1 MPQEIFDLLLEK
13 KYAQVKQ
20 AIQGMRPADVAEL
33 FGELG
38 DEHHDAMLVLFRLL
52 PKELA
57 AEAFAYMD
65 SESQERLIPAITDG
79 ELRHILNDLYLD
91 DFVDLVEEMPANVV
105 KRVLSN
111 TSPQN
116 RKLINQYLQYPDF
129 SAGSIMT
136 NEYVQLKQGT
146 GAREAFDV
154 IRATGVDKET
164 IYTCYVISP
173 ERKLLGAVSV
183 RELLLCPLT
192 AHVEDIMV
200 RDPIHVSTLTD
211 REEVARLFTKYDML
225 AMPVVDLEERMVGII
240 TIDDVV
246 DVIQAENT
254 EDFQKMAAMAP
265 NEGTYL
271 STPVTR
277 LARNRILWLLILMVS
292 SMFTGA
298 LLETYEDALAAI
310 PLLITFIPMIMSTS
324 GNCGSQSS
332 TLMIRSLALDEIRP
346 RDFVSAWFKEIRVAL
361 LVGAALSGLN
371 FLRIYLQYRDLN
383 VALAV
388 SGTLLITISV
398 AKSMGCAFPLLA
410 KHLKMDPA
418 LMASPIITTVTD
430 MASVFVYMHV
440 AMGLLGNRL

>member
-146 GAREAFDV
+146 GVREAFDV

-183 RELLLCPLT
+183 RELLLCPVT

-271 STPVTR
+271 STPVAR

-410 KHLKMDPA
+410 KQLKMDPA

>member
-1 MPQEIFDLLLEK
+1 MPQEIFELLLEK
-13 KYAQVKQ
+13 KYAHVKR
-20 AIQGMRPADVAEL
+20 AVQGMRPADVAEL

-38 DEHHDAMLVLFRLL
+38 DDHHDAMLVLFRLL

-57 AEAFAYMD
+57 AQAFAYMD
-65 SESQERLIPAITDG
+65 ADSQERLIPAITDG
-79 ELRHILNDLYLD
+79 ELRHILNDLFLD
-91 DFVDLVEEMPANVV
+91 DYVDLVEEMPANVV
-105 KRVLSN
+105 KRVLAN
-111 TSPQN
+111 TSPHN
-116 RKLINQYLQYPDF
+116 RKLINQYLQYPDD

-146 GAREAFDV
+146 GVQEAFNV

-173 ERKLLGAVSV
+173 ERKLLGAISV
-183 RELLLCPLT
+183 RELLLCPLS

-200 RDPIHVSTLTD
+200 RDPIHVTTLTD
-211 REEVARLFTKYDML
+211 QEEVARLFIKYDML
-225 AMPVVDLEERMVGII
+225 AMPVVDREDRMVGII

-265 NEGTYL
+265 DEGAYL
-271 STPVTR
+271 STPVVR

-298 LLETYEDALAAI
+298 LLETYQAALAAI

-332 TLMIRSLALDEIRP
+332 TLIIRSLALDEIKP
-346 RDFVSAWFKEIRVAL
+346 RDFIYAWFKEIRVAL
-361 LVGAALSGLN
+361 LVGAVLSSFNL
-371 FLRIYLQYRDLN
+371 LRIYLQYHDLG
-383 VALAV
+383 VALTV
-388 SGTLLITISV
+388 SATLVLTIGL
-398 AKSMGCAFPLLA
+398 AKSMGCALPLLA
-410 KHLKMDPA
+410 KQLKLDPA

-430 MASVFVYMHV
+430 LASVFVYLHM
-440 AMGLLGNRL
+440 ATRLLAGRL